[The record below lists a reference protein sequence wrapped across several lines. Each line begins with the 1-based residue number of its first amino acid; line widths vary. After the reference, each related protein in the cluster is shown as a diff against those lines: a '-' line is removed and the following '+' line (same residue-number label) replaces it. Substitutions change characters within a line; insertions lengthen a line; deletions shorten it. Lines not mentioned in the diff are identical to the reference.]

1 MGQWR
6 PATFARTQNMRPRF
20 FIQPVLNKTGPTT
33 VRHNPGTKN
42 PLLPP
47 QNKNYLP
54 NGIFLVWLLGK
65 TFAEIN
71 AETAPKFSKGAGVCT
86 QKT

>member
-1 MGQWR
+1 M

-20 FIQPVLNKTGPTT
+20 FIQPVLNKTGLTT

-47 QNKNYLP
+47 LK
-54 NGIFLVWLLGK
+54 IK
-65 TFAEIN
+65 TTCPTEY
-71 AETAPKFSKGAGVCT
+71 S
-86 QKT
+86 

>member
-1 MGQWR
+1 M

-47 QNKNYLP
+47 
-54 NGIFLVWLLGK
+54 
-65 TFAEIN
+65 
-71 AETAPKFSKGAGVCT
+71 SK
-86 QKT
+86 